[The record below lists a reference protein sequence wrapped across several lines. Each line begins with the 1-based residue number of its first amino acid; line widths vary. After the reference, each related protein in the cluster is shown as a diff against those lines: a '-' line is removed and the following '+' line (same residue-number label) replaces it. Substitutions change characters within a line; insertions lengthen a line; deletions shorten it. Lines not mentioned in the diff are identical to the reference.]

1 VGVQGGVGVEK
12 FPFFPCNPLKFHET
26 TKEKLANSK
35 EKLAD
40 SKKMLGKKK
49 EKLGGAGNL
58 ERAPPRAVGAH

>member
-1 VGVQGGVGVEK
+1 M
-12 FPFFPCNPLKFHET
+12 KFHET